1 MYKQLL
7 INKKIRYYLLGG
19 GVSKL
24 GDVLTGMAFLFITY
38 DVTGSPYIRQVW
50 RLPKRC
56 PIYFSD

>member
-38 DVTGSPYIRQVW
+38 DVTGSSLHTTGMAIAETLPY
-50 RLPKRC
+50 
-56 PIYFSD
+56 YFSD